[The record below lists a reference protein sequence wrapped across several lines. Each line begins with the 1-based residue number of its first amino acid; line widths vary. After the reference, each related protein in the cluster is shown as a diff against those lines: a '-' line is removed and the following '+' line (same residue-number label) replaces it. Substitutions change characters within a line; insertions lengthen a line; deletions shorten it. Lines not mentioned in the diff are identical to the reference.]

1 MSKCY
6 ITISLVIKYIII
18 NLYCIVTDYLNKIL
32 YISIIWMLIYTLHVL
47 ICGFN
52 YVLYEM
58 NMYNQISI

>member
-18 NLYCIVTDYLNKIL
+18 NLYCIVTDYLNKIF